1 MKTRFC
7 LLLAFLCSLLP
18 PRLPAA
24 GAELVTVIDRG
35 PHSTVVQTVLPDGT
49 TNHYTQLQTGLN
61 RWSETDEQY
70 VPASDEVELVNGLP
84 LARKTQ
90 YQATFGATLDASVG
104 AVDVLMP
111 DGKRF
116 RARPAGIAYTEFKSG
131 QPGKSVFVA
140 ETKASAADLSGR
152 SEVSY
157 PDALSGVAAA
167 VRYRVSLSGLE
178 QDIVLGG
185 ALPQPGD
192 FQMDEKLVRVEVW
205 NEILES
211 PPPEVQASDIVR
223 ADGSVDRDEQLA
235 FAAMLL
241 GPGNAIDGVGKSIRV
256 ARQWQTISGKVFLIE
271 SIPYFELK
279 PFLAALPAQAAAS
292 RIDPDKLEALSAG
305 SGSSGRL
312 RPVSLAMISSARQK
326 GYREVA
332 SGKAGAPGRAPALI
346 WDWVLLANATNFT
359 FKGDTTWYV
368 SGPVTLSVTGTN
380 ATVIEGSAVVKFT
393 NSSSAQITI
402 SGPVACQTIAYR
414 PAVFTSKDSNALGE
428 KITGSTGSPSGFYGY
443 GLYLYNSAT
452 LHDLR
457 FLYANTAITLPGQRN
472 LTLQDSQF
480 ISCFNAILG
489 ANYGAF
495 NLENDL
501 FDNLDTVLSCQ
512 QSNTLNGVNLTVH
525 NCNWLGSSTDT
536 SNSGALTNCL
546 LANVTFFTLWLAVDE
561 SFNANLFSDFGVFQ
575 TVGAGRHYL
584 QSVSPFR
591 DAGAVNISPA
601 LLARLSKK
609 TTYPPA
615 VLTTNFTANTTLA
628 PLVPRDDDGR
638 PDFGFHYD
646 VLDYAWSGLALNN
659 ATLTLTNG
667 VAAGMYGTSGTSLQ
681 SGARYI
687 SEGNAINLN
696 HLARYQSVQEGPL
709 AWGTTNATT
718 ASGTLMQMTSAVPDV
733 ELRFSDVSLLAGGGS
748 LLGGLGV
755 YNVINP
761 LTIANSQVQGLNLAG
776 IYAYSPG
783 MVITLTNNWIER
795 CPFSFYQEDIPG
807 YYPITLYFYNNLFH
821 GGTYTFNDVS
831 GQYTFIVFDNLFDA
845 DSVSGM
851 SVFAGWNGFRTGLG
865 DPLGGSGNVHCGHR

>member
-1 MKTRFC
+1 M
-7 LLLAFLCSLLP
+7 
-18 PRLPAA
+18 
-24 GAELVTVIDRG
+24 
-35 PHSTVVQTVLPDGT
+35 
-49 TNHYTQLQTGLN
+49 
-61 RWSETDEQY
+61 
-70 VPASDEVELVNGLP
+70 
-84 LARKTQ
+84 
-90 YQATFGATLDASVG
+90 
-104 AVDVLMP
+104 
-111 DGKRF
+111 
-116 RARPAGIAYTEFKSG
+116 
-131 QPGKSVFVA
+131 
-140 ETKASAADLSGR
+140 
-152 SEVSY
+152 
-157 PDALSGVAAA
+157 
-167 VRYRVSLSGLE
+167 
-178 QDIVLGG
+178 
-185 ALPQPGD
+185 
-192 FQMDEKLVRVEVW
+192 
-205 NEILES
+205 
-211 PPPEVQASDIVR
+211 
-223 ADGSVDRDEQLA
+223 
-235 FAAMLL
+235 
-241 GPGNAIDGVGKSIRV
+241 
-256 ARQWQTISGKVFLIE
+256 
-271 SIPYFELK
+271 
-279 PFLAALPAQAAAS
+279 
-292 RIDPDKLEALSAG
+292 
-305 SGSSGRL
+305 
-312 RPVSLAMISSARQK
+312 
-326 GYREVA
+326 
-332 SGKAGAPGRAPALI
+332 LI

-472 LTLQDSQF
+472 LTLPDSQF
-480 ISCFNAILG
+480 ISC
-489 ANYGAF
+489 
-495 NLENDL
+495 
-501 FDNLDTVLSCQ
+501 
-512 QSNTLNGVNLTVH
+512 
-525 NCNWLGSSTDT
+525 
-536 SNSGALTNCL
+536 
-546 LANVTFFTLWLAVDE
+546 
-561 SFNANLFSDFGVFQ
+561 FNANLFSDFGVFQ

-638 PDFGFHYD
+638 LDFGFHYD
-646 VLDYAWSGLALNN
+646 ALDYAWSGLALNN

-821 GGTYTFNDVS
+821 GGSYTFNDVS
-831 GQYTFIVFDNLFDA
+831 QQYTWYIYDN
-845 DSVSGM
+845 
-851 SVFAGWNGFRTGLG
+851 
-865 DPLGGSGNVHCGHR
+865 